1 MKTSQKLAALAE
13 RELPKLL
20 DRVIVADGEKY
31 RVFGSYVLRQTAR
44 GYSLTCQDSPV
55 GTFTSTRSA
64 VAWCI
69 ADKNRQYRLANEIQH
84 LDFTL
89 LRLRNDIEVR
99 GGQAQKSYG
108 TFWETVSTKAAHRRE
123 QSQHI
128 QNELTKCIN
137 STKYQEL
144 RGRINE
150 TARTGRN
157 TPYQTNR

>member
-13 RELPKLL
+13 QELPKLL
-20 DRVIVADGEKY
+20 DHVIIADGEKY
-31 RVFGSYVLRQTAR
+31 RVFGSYVLRQTSQ
-44 GYSLTCQDSPV
+44 GYAVAYKDDPV

-69 ADKNRQYRLANEIQH
+69 ADKNRQYNLANEIQH

-99 GGQAQKSYG
+99 GGQARKSYG
-108 TFWETVSTKAAHRRE
+108 TFWETVSAKAAHRKE
-123 QSQHI
+123 QSQQI
-128 QNELTKCIN
+128 ENELTKCIN
-137 STKYQEL
+137 SAKYWQL
-144 RGRINE
+144 RGSNNE

-157 TPYQTNR
+157 TPYKTNR

>member
-13 RELPKLL
+13 QELPKLL
-20 DRVIVADGEKY
+20 NHVIIADGEKY
-31 RVFGSYVLRQTAR
+31 RVFGSYVLRQTAQ
-44 GYSLTCQDSPV
+44 GYAVAYKDDPV

-69 ADKNRQYRLANEIQH
+69 ADKNRQYNLANEIQH

-99 GGQAQKSYG
+99 GGQARKSYG
-108 TFWETVSTKAAHRRE
+108 NFWETVSAKAAHRKE
-123 QSQHI
+123 QSQQI
-128 QNELTKCIN
+128 ENELTKCIN
-137 STKYQEL
+137 SAKYWQL
-144 RGRINE
+144 RGSNNE

-157 TPYQTNR
+157 TPYKTNR